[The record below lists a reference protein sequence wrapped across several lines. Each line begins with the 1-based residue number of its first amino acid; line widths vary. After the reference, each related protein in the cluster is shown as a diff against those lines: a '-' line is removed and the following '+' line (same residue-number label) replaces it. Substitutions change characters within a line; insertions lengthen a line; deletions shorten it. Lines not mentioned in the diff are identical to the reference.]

1 MSHQMAA
8 HPSVQQE
15 QVLARKLSAGQQ
27 AMIAVGGS
35 IGTGLFLASGA
46 AVPTA
51 GPAVILSNLVI
62 AGISLL
68 LGSALTEMCVAHPAA
83 GSFGLY
89 AEMYVSPFAGYAVRM
104 SYWISQLVA
113 VGGHMIA
120 TSIYMRYWF
129 PEVPGVV
136 WIVGFS
142 GLLLYINARAV
153 STFGSFEY
161 WFSMIKVVAVAVFVV
176 LGVMA
181 MSGLTGT
188 GTGAGLA
195 NYTAHG
201 GFLPKGLSGVLL
213 AACFA
218 YYSFIGVEMTAIASG
233 EAAQPEKTI
242 PRAFRRQVFALSSV
256 YVVTTAILVGVIP
269 WNQMG
274 TAESPFVSVL
284 RQSGIPGTAAVMNFV
299 VLTAALSSANA
310 CLYLVARTLFS
321 LSKGGLVPEALGA
334 LSSRGVPVN
343 ALWVAAVGLALA
355 VLVQTR
361 LGESAY
367 VWFLGVAL
375 FGALFCWVMIFVTH
389 IAFRRAWARSGTP
402 APAYQAPFGEA
413 GSAIGAV
420 AMLGVL
426 YGTWWISG
434 LDVSVKAAVPWL
446 GMVGLLY
453 LLTARRG
460 SRTSAHKE

>member
-1 MSHQMAA
+1 MDQNDAV

-15 QVLARKLSAGQQ
+15 QGLARTLSAGQQ

-46 AVPTA
+46 AVPIA
-51 GPAVILSNLVI
+51 GPAVILSNLAI
-62 AGISLL
+62 AAIALL
-68 LGSALTEMCVAHPAA
+68 LGAALTEMCVAHPTA

-113 VGGHMIA
+113 IGGHMIA
-120 TSIYMRYWF
+120 IAIYMRYWF
-129 PEVPGVV
+129 PAVPDVV

-142 GLLLYINARAV
+142 CLLLYVNARAV
-153 STFGSFEY
+153 STFGSVEY
-161 WFSMIKVVAVAVFVV
+161 WVSMVKVVAVAVFVV
-176 LGVMA
+176 LGTLVVLGV
-181 MSGLTGT
+181 SGTS
-188 GTGAGLA
+188 AGVA

-201 GFLPKGLSGVLL
+201 GFMPKGLTGVLL

-233 EAAQPEKTI
+233 EAAEPQRTI
-242 PRAFRRQVFALSSV
+242 PRAFRRQVFGLSAV
-256 YVVTTAILVGVIP
+256 YVVTTAVLVGVIP

-284 RQSGIPGTAAVMNFV
+284 RLSGIPGAAALMNFV

-310 CLYLVARTLFS
+310 CLYLVSRTLFS
-321 LSKGGLVPEALGA
+321 LSKSGLVPGALGT
-334 LSSRGVPVN
+334 LSPRGVPVN
-343 ALWVAAVGLALA
+343 ALGVAAVGLALA

-361 LGESAY
+361 LGDSAY

-389 IAFRRAWARSGTP
+389 VAFRRARVRSGAPP
-402 APAYQAPFGEA
+402 AAYEAPLGQA
-413 GSAIGAV
+413 GSIVGAI
-420 AMLGVL
+420 AMLAVL
-426 YGTWWISG
+426 FGTWWIPG
-434 LDVSVKAAVPWL
+434 LDVSVRAAVPWL
-446 GMVGLLY
+446 AAVGVLY
-453 LLTARRG
+453 LVTGRRRPVTP
-460 SRTSAHKE
+460 S